1 MVPLPRPVTDTTAVR
16 ELCERLVPSTIPKL
30 VEIKAPPWAA
40 PDECTENV
48 ARVVAEHGR
57 EAAYGWK
64 LIEPLP
70 GLIIEAEFHTI
81 LINAQGGFVDV
92 TPSAF
97 PAPHTVFL
105 PDPELSYESQQINSV
120 RVALVDDPLIAELI
134 EAFDADFE
142 AMNRGDLAQQH
153 GLIVAASEIEA
164 SKARLEQLFFRI
176 VQKHY

>member
-1 MVPLPRPVTDTTAVR
+1 MR
-16 ELCERLVPSTIPKL
+16 ELCERLVPDTIPKL
-30 VEIKAPPWAA
+30 VEIKPPSWAV

-48 ARVVAEHGR
+48 AKVIAEHGG
-57 EAAYGWK
+57 EVAYGWK

-70 GLIIEAEFHTI
+70 GLMIEAEFHTI
-81 LINAQGGFVDV
+81 LINSRGDFLDV
-92 TPSAF
+92 TPSVF

-105 PDPELSYESQQINSV
+105 PDPGLSYEGQQINSV
-120 RVALVDDPLIAELI
+120 RVALVDDPLIAELV

-153 GLIVAASEIEA
+153 GAIVATPEIKA
-164 SKARLEQLFFRI
+164 SKARLEQLFFRV